1 MLGVGTQ
8 QVKQAEW
15 GISKHTVVQTR
26 SKHFRR
32 FFDEVYL
39 GVVVMADEEGHKDRA
54 TKVELQR

>member
-1 MLGVGTQ
+1 VLGVGTQ

-26 SKHFRR
+26 SKYFRR

-39 GVVVMADEEGHKDRA
+39 GVAMADEEGHKGRA
-54 TKVELQR
+54 TKMELQR